1 MTPQRHQPAFSCS
14 RGARAVNPSGMP
26 LGMQVVGPSY
36 DDAAPF
42 ALAAALEAALPRPAW
57 PM

>member
-1 MTPQRHQPAFSCS
+1 M
-14 RGARAVNPSGMP
+14 NPSGMP